1 MYYLRVP
8 SEARGPA
15 RRLLVYAIMKKL
27 KDQVIVIT
35 GGSSGIGLATARMAA
50 RRGARVVLAARN
62 SEDLRDVVN
71 EIISHGGRAVA
82 VVADVADPDAVDRI
96 GEKALLEFGVID
108 TWVNNAGL
116 SIYGKLADV
125 PLLDK
130 RRLFDINF
138 WGVVHGCRT
147 AIRLMKD
154 RGGVLINIGSEVSD
168 VAIPLQGIYSAS
180 KHAVKGY
187 TDALRMELEHDRI
200 PIAVTL
206 VKPSAINTPYPEHA
220 RNYMR
225 EGVPALP
232 PPLYAPEVVAQT
244 ILRCAE
250 RPVRDIVVGGV
261 GRLQVAMGR
270 LAPRLTDRFMERAM
284 FESQKASDHSQP
296 REGSLNRPQRD
307 GRTTGRQNSYMMTS
321 SLYTRAA
328 LSPAARYLPLA
339 AAGIVFAAG
348 VRRRRIARTLIA

>member
-1 MYYLRVP
+1 MCFMAMELSTISYGAPVACGSRMKN
-8 SEARGPA
+8 
-15 RRLLVYAIMKKL
+15 RRPKAL

-35 GGSSGIGLATARMAA
+35 GASSGIGLATARMAA
-50 RRGARVVLAARN
+50 KRGARVVMAARN
-62 SEDLRDVVN
+62 ESDLN
-71 EIISHGGRAVA
+71 NAAEEIRANGGRVVA
-82 VVADVADPDAVDRI
+82 VTCDVSDADAVDRLA
-96 GEKALLEFGVID
+96 EAALLAFGTID

-125 PLLDK
+125 PLADK
-130 RRLFDINF
+130 RKLFDINF

-147 AIRLMKD
+147 AVRLMKD

-220 RNYMR
+220 RNYLE

-232 PPLYAPEVVAQT
+232 PPRYAPETVAQA

-250 RPVRDIVVGGV
+250 RPVRDVVVGGA
-261 GRLQVAMGR
+261 GRMQIAMGR
-270 LAPRLTDRFMERAM
+270 LAPRLTDKVIGGAM
-284 FESQKASDHSQP
+284 WNQQIAYDRTQP
-296 REGSLNRPQRD
+296 REGNLDRPHPD
-307 GRTTGRQNSYMMTS
+307 GRAYGPHTSMVLRS
-321 SLYTRAA
+321 SLYTKAA
-328 LSPAARYLPLA
+328 LSPTVKAAAFVAAGTALA
-339 AAGIVFAAG
+339 AGLKRWRSA
-348 VRRRRIARTLIA
+348 

>member
-1 MYYLRVP
+1 MKN
-8 SEARGPA
+8 
-15 RRLLVYAIMKKL
+15 RRPKPL
-27 KDQVIVIT
+27 KQQVIVIT
-35 GGSSGIGLATARMAA
+35 GASSGIGLATARMAA
-50 RRGARVVLAARN
+50 RRGARVVMAARN
-62 SEDLRDVVN
+62 EQDLKAAAA
-71 EIISHGGRAVA
+71 EIRAGGGRAVA
-82 VVADVADPDAVDRI
+82 ITTDVADEAAMARL
-96 GEKALLEFGVID
+96 GEAALLEFGTVD

-116 SIYGKLADV
+116 SIYGKLTEV
-125 PLLDK
+125 PLADK
-130 RRLFDINF
+130 RKLFDVNF

-147 AIRLMKD
+147 AIRLMKH

-220 RNYMR
+220 RSYLD

-232 PPLYAPEVVAQT
+232 PPVYAPEVVAEA

-250 RPVRDIVVGGV
+250 RPVRDIIVGGA
-261 GRLQVAMGR
+261 GRVQVALGSI
-270 LAPRLTDRFMERAM
+270 APRLSDVFMERVM
-284 FESQKASDHSQP
+284 FNRQKSHDRTQP
-296 REGSLNRPQRD
+296 REGNLDRPQRD
-307 GRTTGRQNSYMMTS
+307 GRASGVHRGHVMKS

-328 LSPAARYLPLA
+328 LSDVTRALPYV
-339 AAGIVFAAG
+339 AAGAALVAG
-348 VRRRRIARTLIA
+348 VRRWRAA

>member
-1 MYYLRVP
+1 
-8 SEARGPA
+8 
-15 RRLLVYAIMKKL
+15 MKHKRPKRL

-50 RRGARVVLAARN
+50 RHGARVVLAARN
-62 SEDLRDVVN
+62 HDDLRDVTN
-71 EIISHGGRAVA
+71 EIISNGGKAVA
-82 VVADVADPDAVDRI
+82 VVADVADPAAVDHI
-96 GEKALLEFGVID
+96 GEKALMEFGTID

-125 PLLDK
+125 PLEDK
-130 RRLFDINF
+130 RKLFDINF

-147 AIRLMKD
+147 AVRLMKD

-187 TDALRMELEHDRI
+187 TDALRMELDHDDI

-220 RNYMR
+220 RSYLAD
-225 EGVPALP
+225 GVPALP
-232 PPLYAPEVVAQT
+232 PPLYAPEVVADA

-250 RPVRDIVVGGV
+250 RPVRDIIVGGA
-261 GRLQVAMGR
+261 GRVQVAMGHF
-270 LAPRLTDRFMERAM
+270 APRLTDRFMERAM
-284 FESQKASDHSQP
+284 IAPQKTRDRVQP
-296 REGSLNRPQRD
+296 REGNLDRPQRD
-307 GRTTGRQNSYMMTS
+307 GRARGVQQSYTMQS
-321 SLYTRAA
+321 SCYTRFA
-328 LSPAARYLPLA
+328 LSPLTKALPFA
-339 AAGIVFAAG
+339 AAGIAMIAA
-348 VRRRRIARTLIA
+348 RNYWR